1 MLLDSVSVDI
11 ESARRDWDDGY
22 RRFMSASRDT
32 LQADRLHSQVDV
44 VTEELRRRV
53 GGTYTLAGLALAY
66 ATSEKWI
73 RQAVEERAAAP
84 GWARSLAV
92 VGDAAFHIYARG
104 AMDYRP

>member
-1 MLLDSVSVDI
+1 VSVDI
-11 ESARRDWDDGY
+11 ESARRDWEDGY
-22 RRFMSASRDT
+22 RRFISSSRDPA
-32 LQADRLHSQVDV
+32 QADRLHSQVDV

-53 GGTYTLAGLALAY
+53 GGTYTLAGLVLAY

-73 RQAVEERAAAP
+73 RQAVEERAATA

>member
-1 MLLDSVSVDI
+1 MLLDRVTVDL
-11 ESARRDWDDGY
+11 ESARRDWEDGY
-22 RRFMSASRDT
+22 RRLLSLSRDPV
-32 LQADRLHSQVDV
+32 QADRLHSQIDV

-66 ATSEKWI
+66 TTSEKWV

-92 VGDAAFHIYARG
+92 VGDAAFHVYARG